1 MYLII
6 FLLRSGMVRGKYRLP
21 FPDGK
26 IWVSEK
32 WESLWDLRGHLEQL
46 PQLPFLRQRH
56 PSKDDNCW
64 WLHPLV
70 GEGSGSPLQCSCL
83 ENPIDGGAW
92 WAAVHGVAKNQT
104 WLSNFTFTSH
114 VHALE
119 KEMENHF
126 SVLAWRVP
134 GMGGLV
140 GCCLWGRT
148 ESDTTEATSQQQQ
161 QHPLV
166 LLILQWKHE
175 KWNKI
180 YSCIGIC
187 ANEGRKTCAWKMR
200 SANVFLASD

>member
-1 MYLII
+1 MDCSLPGSSVHGISQASILECIAISFSRGSSWPRDRTHI
-6 FLLRSGMVRGKYRLP
+6 FYSEVDSLPLSHLRRLSH
-21 FPDGK
+21 F
-26 IWVSEK
+26 
-32 WESLWDLRGHLEQL
+32 
-46 PQLPFLRQRH
+46 
-56 PSKDDNCW
+56 
-64 WLHPLV
+64 
-70 GEGSGSPLQCSCL
+70 L
-83 ENPIDGGAW
+83 ENSI
-92 WAAVHGVAKNQT
+92 
-104 WLSNFTFTSH
+104 
-114 VHALE
+114 LE
-119 KEMENHF
+119 KEMSTHS
-126 SVLAWRVP
+126 SVLAWWIP